1 MPNTTNFGWAT
12 PADTDLVKDGAAAI
26 RTLGSSIDTSL
37 VDLKGG
43 TTGQVLTKASN
54 TDLDFSFTTPT
65 DQTPLTTKG
74 DLFTFTTVD
83 ARIGVGANGTVLTAD
98 SAETTGLKW
107 VAPASSS
114 PASASARVN
123 TNQNTSSTT
132 YTDLA
137 TPGPA
142 VTLTTGT
149 KALVIVTA
157 LQFPATNQLGYMS
170 FAVSGATTIAA
181 SDLYANIVRDDSA
194 NNDARASA
202 VTRLDTLTAG
212 SNTFTAKYRCSATL
226 GAYIDREICV
236 IDLGS

>member
-1 MPNTTNFGWAT
+1 
-12 PADTDLVKDGAAAI
+12 
-26 RTLGSSIDTSL
+26 LGSSVDTTTKNLNPQTTTGALAYRSATANVNTAL
-37 VDLKGG
+37 PIG
-43 TTGQVLTKASN
+43 TAGQVLRVNSGATAPEWATAAS
-54 TDLDFSFTTPT
+54 
-65 DQTPLTTKG
+65 
-74 DLFTFTTVD
+74 
-83 ARIGVGANGTVLTAD
+83 A
-98 SAETTGLKW
+98 
-107 VAPASSS
+107 S

-137 TPGPA
+137 TVGPA